1 MRWNLRNILV
11 SAGVVLGLTFVLL
24 NVVSYAAL
32 IAVFHVNVYGKS
44 YETYRRAA
52 LLDNSRGT
60 LPHPYFGKLELYAQQ
75 FESRLA
81 TEPMF
86 HRVDRLGGQDEIVVL
101 LLGGSVAEQM
111 SSYRT
116 AAGHGLFAATLNAR
130 FGTDRFTVYN
140 AGMGGGKQPQ
150 QYFKLVYLD
159 LLGFKPDIV
168 INYDGFNELALPL
181 SENADLGNPV
191 IFPRAY
197 SAHLEASSSAVRAC
211 TAGSNRLMR
220 SNSGIP
226 VAELI
231 AVVYAERCRA
241 RILRPIAPSWWQAY
255 LPREDATDLA
265 RRSRDIWRESSN
277 RLFEFTRVRGI
288 DYLHVLQPNQ
298 YLPGAKILSEQERRE
313 FINRPRYGEHVR
325 LHYGAFSREG
335 LNAVNF
341 RDQRYLFKDNAETL
355 YNDDCCHFNEKGIQ
369 YLADDIISAFHDVFG
384 ARLRK
389 GRPEGAVVR

>member
-1 MRWNLRNILV
+1 MRWNLRSSLV
-11 SAGVVLGLTFVLL
+11 LASVVLGLTFVLL
-24 NVVSYAAL
+24 NVVSYAVL

-44 YETYRRAA
+44 YEAYRRATV
-52 LLDNSRGT
+52 LDDRRGT
-60 LPHPYFGKLELYAQQ
+60 LPHPYFGKLELYAQS

-116 AAGHGLFAATLNAR
+116 AAGHGLFAAALNAR

-168 INYDGFNELALPL
+168 INYDGFNEIALPL
-181 SENADLGNPV
+181 SENADLGNPA
-191 IFPRAY
+191 IFPRAF

-211 TAGSNRLMR
+211 TGTSNRLMD
-220 SNSGIP
+220 SNSRIP
-226 VAELI
+226 VVELI
-231 AVVYAERCRA
+231 AVVYVERCRG
-241 RILRPIAPSWWQAY
+241 RILRPISPSWWTAH
-255 LPREDATDLA
+255 LPREDAKDLA
-265 RRSRDIWRESSN
+265 ERSREIWRESSN
-277 RLFEFTRVRGI
+277 RLFEFSRARGI

-298 YLPGAKILSEQERRE
+298 YLPGGKILSGQERRE
-313 FINRPRYGEHVR
+313 FTNRPRYGEHVR
-325 LHYGAFSREG
+325 LHYGAFSRAG

-341 RDQRYLFKDNAETL
+341 RDQRYLFKENAETL
-355 YNDDCCHFNEKGIQ
+355 YSDNCCHFNERGIQ
-369 YLADDIISAFHDVFG
+369 YLSDDIVSEFHDVFA

-389 GRPEGAVVR
+389 SRPPGAPER